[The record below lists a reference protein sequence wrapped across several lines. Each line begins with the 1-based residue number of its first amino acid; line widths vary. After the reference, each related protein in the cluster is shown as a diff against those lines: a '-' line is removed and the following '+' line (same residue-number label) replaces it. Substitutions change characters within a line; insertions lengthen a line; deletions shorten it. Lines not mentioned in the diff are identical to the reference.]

1 MSIAFSCEIY
11 GVEEVQMALEDFNEV
26 MYQRVVAKL
35 NIWRGKVVEEAQLIV
50 PVRTGYLR
58 STIYGFVVGWYVEIG
73 ASASYAPF
81 VEFGTSRMIARPFL
95 EPSVRM
101 YLNNLE
107 MIFSEAIDEAK
118 GATGL

>member
-1 MSIAFSCEIY
+1 MSISFGCEIS
-11 GVEEVQMALEDFNEV
+11 GVEEVQMALEEFSEV
-26 MYQRVVAKL
+26 MYQRVVGKL
-35 NIWRGKVVEEAQLIV
+35 NVWRGKVVEEAQLIV

-73 ASASYAPF
+73 AMASYAVF
-81 VEFGTSRMIARPFL
+81 VERGTSRMVARPFL
-95 EPSVRM
+95 EPAVRM
-101 YLNNLE
+101 YLWNLE